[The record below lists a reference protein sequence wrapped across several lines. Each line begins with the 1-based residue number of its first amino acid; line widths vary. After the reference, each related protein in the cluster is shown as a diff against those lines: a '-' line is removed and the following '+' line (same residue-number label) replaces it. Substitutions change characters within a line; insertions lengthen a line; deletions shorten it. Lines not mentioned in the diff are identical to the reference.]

1 MPQWNDFGNIWS
13 TLREVDVSAIRAEAE
28 KPLAITCVG
37 TPTATDII
45 DQLLH
50 AGPDRY
56 GDVGALTPIESV
68 PLDQLADRAAA
79 LRSAALI
86 IIAIDARAPLA
97 PQSSAAFDQLSR
109 SSVPVLAVQL
119 YASTL
124 PGGTALPR
132 TLGGAP
138 LVIPDPT
145 VPEAA
150 DKFAA
155 AVLDRLPSDMQLVA
169 ARRLPGLRV
178 AYTRT
183 LLNSTSV
190 SNATYA
196 LTTSLPEQVPLLNV
210 PFAIADIVI
219 LTKNQALMVYRMAL
233 AYGAPPDFQERVLEV
248 LPVIGGGLIWR
259 QIARTLISLIPI
271 WGIVP
276 KVAIAYGGTYATGV
290 AAWGWFAH
298 GERLS
303 PAELSKLT
311 SDAMA
316 VGRARAKEITDRA
329 RQLQPRGS
337 KPATPALPGPEDGSA
352 ASAAPARETLFDRVR
367 RRLPGGGGAKR

>member
-37 TPTATDII
+37 TPTATDAV

-56 GDVGALTPIESV
+56 GGAGTALTPIESV

-86 IIAIDARAPLA
+86 IIAVDARESLT
-97 PQSSAAFDQLSR
+97 PQNSAAFDQISR
-109 SSVPVLAVQL
+109 GGVPVLAVQI
-119 YASTL
+119 YERTQPANV
-124 PGGTALPR
+124 PLPR
-132 TLGGAP
+132 TIGGAP
-138 LVIPDPT
+138 LIIPDPAT
-145 VPEAA
+145 PEAA
-150 DKFAA
+150 DKLA
-155 AVLDRLPSDMQLVA
+155 AVVLERLPPDMQLVA

-233 AYGAPPDFQERVLEV
+233 AYGAPPDFQDRVLEV

-311 SDAMA
+311 NDAMA

-329 RQLQPRGS
+329 RQRGP
-337 KPATPALPGPEDGSA
+337 KPTTPALPGPENGSEA
-352 ASAAPARETLFDRVR
+352 TSVPPARETLFDRVR
-367 RRLPGGGGAKR
+367 RRLPGGGGAKQR